1 MIKILFVFSFLL
13 LAFMFNVKCVYDVN
27 NTIENTSSI
36 QYEILNKRK
45 YKSSSSRYE
54 INILYDEQ
62 NYKINIDRYAYYKI
76 DEEDIYPELFY
87 DKKRNKI
94 YSERDVILLKKISGL
109 IIFIFMIFMGTVIKQ
124 KFVK

>member
-1 MIKILFVFSFLL
+1 MFVFSFLL
-13 LAFMFNVKCVYDVN
+13 LVFIFNVKCIYDVN
-27 NTIENTSSI
+27 NIIDNTSTI

-62 NYKINIDRYAYYKI
+62 KYKINIDRYAYYKI

-109 IIFIFMIFMGTVIKQ
+109 IIFIFIFFMGTVIKQ